1 MSAIDGLLLGFA
13 EATTV
18 QNLLLILLG
27 SFLGTWIGM
36 LPGLG
41 PAAGIAI
48 LLPFT
53 YDMNPASALMM
64 LSGIYFGAQY
74 GGSISSILINTPG
87 DASSVMTA
95 LEGYPMAKKG
105 RGGAALL
112 ISAISSL
119 IGGTIALLALTFLA
133 VPISSIAIRFGPA
146 EYCALMVFALVAT
159 SSLVNANVSKGL
171 FSLVVGL
178 LFACVGTDM
187 QSGAPRLTLGSQ
199 DLLDGIPLT
208 GVIIGLFAIA
218 EALFTVERMVSGEAH
233 RPLKAGKLW
242 ATAEEWRRSWWP
254 TLRGSVIGFFIG
266 VLPGAGGT
274 VATILSYAVE
284 KRVAKYPEEFGKG
297 AVEGVAGPE
306 SANNANVPGS
316 MIPLLSLGVP
326 GSGTTAIML
335 GALLLYGL
343 QPGPRLFVEHPDV
356 AWGLIASLYVSNIM
370 LVILNVPLI
379 GIFVRMLDLRTEVLT
394 AVIVLVS
401 LTGAYAVTNS
411 LFDVGLAI
419 FFGVVGYLMR
429 KTDIPPAP
437 MIMGVVLG
445 GMLEQSARQA
455 LSLSGGSWMV
465 FVERPMAAPMLALSA
480 LSLSWPLIQWALKK
494 RLTPSMQAATERATD
509 TSNKVA

>member
-1 MSAIDGLLLGFA
+1 MTALEGLMFGFV
-13 EATTV
+13 EATTIH
-18 QNLLLILLG
+18 NLLLILLG

-74 GGSISSILINTPG
+74 GGSIASILINTPG

-119 IGGTIALLALTFLA
+119 VGGTIGLIALTFLA
-133 VPISSIAIRFGPA
+133 VPISRAALSFGPA

-159 SSLVNANVSKGL
+159 SALVTANLAKGL
-171 FSLVVGL
+171 LALVVGL
-178 LFACVGTDM
+178 LFACVGTDL
-187 QSGAPRLTLGSQ
+187 QSGAPRFTMGSEN
-199 DLLDGIPLT
+199 LLDGIPLT

-218 EALFTVERMVSGEAH
+218 EALFNVEKLVHGTMH
-233 RPLKAGKLW
+233 RPIKAGKLW
-242 ATAEEWRRSWWP
+242 ATAEEWMLARWS
-254 TLRGSVIGFFIG
+254 TLRGAFIGFFVG
-266 VLPGAGGT
+266 VLPGAGGS
-274 VATILSYAVE
+274 VATILSYAIEV
-284 KRVAKYPEEFGKG
+284 KISKTPERFGKG

-306 SANNANVPGS
+306 SANNACVPGA
-316 MIPLLSLGVP
+316 MIPLLSLGIP
-326 GSGTTAIML
+326 GSGTTAILL
-335 GALLLYGL
+335 GALLLYGI
-343 QPGPRLFVEHPDV
+343 QPGPRLFVEHPDI

-379 GIFVRMLDLRTEVLT
+379 GVFVRMLDLRPEILT
-394 AVIVLVS
+394 VVIVLVS
-401 LTGAYAVTNS
+401 LIGAYAVTNS
-411 LFDVGLAI
+411 FFDVGLAI

-429 KTDIPPAP
+429 KVNIPPAP

-455 LSLSGGSWMV
+455 LSFSGGSWLI
-465 FVERPMAAPMLALSA
+465 FVERPVAAVMLALA
-480 LSLSWPLIQWALKK
+480 LLSLLWPLVQWGVRT
-494 RLTPSMQAATERATD
+494 RLRRSLENTITGIEEVR
-509 TSNKVA
+509 

>member
-95 LEGYPMAKKG
+95 LDGYPMAKKG

-119 IGGTIALLALTFLA
+119 VGGTLGLIALTFLA
-133 VPISSIAIRFGPA
+133 IPISRIAISFGPA
-146 EYCALMVFALVAT
+146 EYCALMVFALVVT
-159 SSLVNANVSKGL
+159 SSLVTSNVSKGL
-171 FSLVVGL
+171 FSLVIGL
-178 LFACVGTDM
+178 LFACVGTDL
-187 QSGAPRLTLGSQ
+187 QSGAPRMTFGS
-199 DLLDGIPLT
+199 DNLLDGIPLT
-208 GVIIGLFAIA
+208 AVIIGLFAIA
-218 EALFTVERMVSGEAH
+218 EALFNVERMVSGDAH
-233 RPLKAGKLW
+233 RPLKVGKLW
-242 ATAEEWRRSWWP
+242 ATSDEWMRSRWS
-254 TLRGSVIGFFIG
+254 TLRGSVIGFFVG
-266 VLPGAGGT
+266 VLPGAGGS

-284 KRVAKYPEEFGKG
+284 RRISKHPEQFGKG

-306 SANNANVPGS
+306 AANNATVPGA

-326 GSGTTAIML
+326 GSGTTAILL

-343 QPGPRLFVEHPDV
+343 QPGPRLFVEHPEI

-370 LVILNVPLI
+370 LVVLNVPLI

-394 AVIVLVS
+394 AVIVVVS

-411 LFDVGLAI
+411 LFDVGMAI

-429 KTDIPPAP
+429 KADIPPAP

-445 GMLEQSARQA
+445 GMLEQSARQT

-465 FVERPMAAPMLALSA
+465 FLERPVAASMLALSL
-480 LSLSWPLIQWALKK
+480 LSLFWPLIQWTLKK
-494 RLTPSMQAATERATD
+494 RIAPSMQAAAERAAD